1 MDSFTQAINSF
12 GELIKLD
19 SSNTNYKVS
28 QALCYIDGK
37 GDVMSGVVMLKGV
50 EKTDPDNETM
60 NLTLGR
66 LAVVSGQYDKAIAR
80 LEKLVKL
87 HPDNAEGFLHLGEA
101 YRAVGKKEE
110 AVNAFEKC
118 KSLLKNTEAKNQLD
132 NIIHQTKN
140 S

>member
-1 MDSFTQAINSF
+1 
-12 GELIKLD
+12 
-19 SSNTNYKVS
+19 V
-28 QALCYIDGK
+28 
-37 GDVMSGVVMLKGV
+37 GVY
-50 EKTDPDNETM
+50 PDNETM

-87 HPDNAEGFLHLGEA
+87 YPDNAEGFLHLGEA

-110 AVNAFEKC
+110 AIKAFEKC
-118 KSLLKNTEAKNQLD
+118 KSLLNNTEAKNQLN
-132 NIIHQTKN
+132 NIINQTKN